1 MKSGPTGSNQS
12 PIYLDS
18 SAILKL
24 VFIEDGTDALDAFL
38 REWPRRTTSSLARVE
53 VMRLAMRVEDVAV
66 TATAREVLA
75 RIDMVG
81 VDEATLF
88 RAIAAEPR
96 TLRSADAIH
105 LAAAIALQPDIA
117 DIVAY
122 DKRLAAAARA
132 AGLRVWA
139 PS

>member
-1 MKSGPTGSNQS
+1 MKTAPTESDHS
-12 PIYLDS
+12 PVYLDS

-24 VFIEDGTDALDAFL
+24 VFIEDETDALDAFL
-38 REWPRRTTSSLARVE
+38 RAWPRRTTSSLARVE
-53 VMRLAMRVEDVAV
+53 VMRMAMRVADTAV
-66 TATAREVLA
+66 TATARDVLA
-75 RIDMVG
+75 RIDIVA
-81 VDEATLF
+81 VDDRTLF

-105 LAAAIALQPDIA
+105 LATAIALQPDIA
-117 DIVAY
+117 GIVAY
-122 DKRLAAAARA
+122 DKRLAAAARG

>member
-1 MKSGPTGSNQS
+1 MKSAPTASDQS

-24 VFIEDGTDALDAFL
+24 VFIEDETDALDAFL
-38 REWPRRTTSSLARVE
+38 REWPPRTTSSLARVE
-53 VMRLAMRVEDVAV
+53 MMRMAMRVEDAAV
-66 TATAREVLA
+66 TAAARDVLA
-75 RIDMVG
+75 RIDMVT
-81 VDEATLF
+81 VDESTLF

-96 TLRSADAIH
+96 TLRSADVIH
-105 LAAAIALQPDIA
+105 LATAIALQPDIG

-122 DKRLAAAARA
+122 DKQLAAAARA
-132 AGLRVWA
+132 SGLRVWA

>member
-1 MKSGPTGSNQS
+1 MKSAPTESERG

-24 VFIEDGTDALDAFL
+24 VFIEDESDALDAFL
-38 REWPRRTTSSLARVE
+38 RGWPRRTTSSLARVE
-53 VMRLAMRVEDVAV
+53 VMRMAMRVEDAAV

-75 RIDMVG
+75 RIDMVA
-81 VDEATLF
+81 VDESTLF

-105 LAAAIALQPDIA
+105 LATAIALQPDIVGM
-117 DIVAY
+117 VAY
-122 DKRLAAAARA
+122 DKRLATAARS